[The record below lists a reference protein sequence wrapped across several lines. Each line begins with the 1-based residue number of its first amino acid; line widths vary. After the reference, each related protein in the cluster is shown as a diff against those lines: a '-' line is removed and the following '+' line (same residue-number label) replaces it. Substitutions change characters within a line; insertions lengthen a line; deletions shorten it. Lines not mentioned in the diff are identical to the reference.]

1 MHRDDVNDAHP
12 TAAQV
17 VDNETLIHILESHAR
32 RLKHGRQEGQEADL
46 SLLIISDF
54 DFSNLSLSGIHISG
68 TTFHRCC
75 FQRTDLYGVVFD
87 EIAAPA
93 VDFGSAVL
101 AKAEFYDADLRD
113 ANFDGANIVQTFFL
127 NCDLRGATFRGADL
141 ADTSFS
147 GSNIEGAVFDQPV
160 SVG

>member
-1 MHRDDVNDAHP
+1 MNDARS

-17 VDNETLIHILESHAR
+17 VDNEALTYLLESHAR
-32 RLKHGRQEGQEADL
+32 KLEYGRQEGQEAEL
-46 SLLIISDF
+46 SFLIISDF
-54 DFSNLSLSGIHISG
+54 DFSGLRLSGIHISG
-68 TTFHRCC
+68 TTFHRCR
-75 FQRTDLYGVVFD
+75 FRRTDLYGVVFD

-93 VDFGSAVL
+93 ADFGSAVL

-113 ANFDGANIVQTFFL
+113 ANFDGANLVQTFFL